1 MIEEKMSLKKNLLTL
16 DYLEFF
22 CQSRVMIIGCKKG
35 GQEVWISPFGLH
47 SDDLSR
53 DQIDGFVDSS
63 SEFEIIQVMRDLDV
77 KCSLSRSE
85 LESRLEMMVN

>member
-1 MIEEKMSLKKNLLTL
+1 MEENTPRKNLLTL

-22 CQSRVMIIGCKKG
+22 CQSRIMIIGCKQDE
-35 GQEVWISPFGLH
+35 QEVWISPFGPH
-47 SDDLSR
+47 CDDLSR

-77 KCSLSRSE
+77 KYSLTRSE
-85 LESRLEMMVN
+85 LESQLQLLVN